1 MNYLFLLCIY
11 VTAVIA
17 DIPTRNNTIL
27 FCLSPNTSQLNIN
40 FGQKN
45 ISVENPQI
53 NQVIKKYPI
62 KNIEKWLPNARNNE
76 RDGQIYLNKIYK
88 IIIDGNRQQ
97 LDALKNELELLPNIH
112 STEYEFI
119 RQPTYT
125 PNDSQYSQQWFLPQI
140 NADNAWDFWDI
151 SGNNTPGSKEVLL
164 ASVDTGVDWDH
175 PDLRANIWNNLG
187 EDLDGD
193 GQTII
198 QSGGSW
204 IFDPDDINFID
215 DDGNG
220 YIDDFIGWD
229 CSGFS
234 GSQDNDPMPPDGV
247 NNGGTWAHG
256 THVAGLLSANT
267 DNNTGIASASFNCSI
282 MSVKVSTG
290 EQDYPYITH
299 GYNGILYASQ
309 AGHDA
314 GNYTIIN
321 NSWGGLGYS
330 RYEQATINIAHEDY
344 GAIVLAAGFGVLVC
358 LRYIFSESQNDL
370 KTRSGIGETPRPLNQ
385 EEIDADRLQLEQRA
399 KERELE
405 REIVRCQ
412 DEAKFLRRRISLCKS
427 IESAKEELD
436 TARSNWDSVQDEW
449 GPKYSE
455 IIERRNLFTRITLVV
470 LILGFLISFT
480 IYALI
485 SATEDVVPED
495 TLGAIFPYV
504 FYASWLYPLL
514 LFMVMN
520 SNRVVDKE
528 DPLLILRD
536 SIPKLERQIEGEN
549 GTLNSLDSRG
559 ISIKRF
565 GDALN
570 LSTED
575 MVEMLEERESFIMN
589 ESKGD

>member
-1 MNYLFLLCIY
+1 MRLPFSKLWPFSGPFQTLANESQTTIIISILKHPIFYSRPHVLENMGGLLSPDRKSVLHEDIWVQAILSPDESMYYHEGEWYNLNQDVSNTIQTGEKPSLEKPENQVVETISTYDGKVDNQKIIAAIASLFLLW
-11 VTAVIA
+11 VIFDSGSIFSYA
-17 DIPTRNNTIL
+17 DI
-27 FCLSPNTSQLNIN
+27 
-40 FGQKN
+40 
-45 ISVENPQI
+45 
-53 NQVIKKYPI
+53 
-62 KNIEKWLPNARNNE
+62 
-76 RDGQIYLNKIYK
+76 
-88 IIIDGNRQQ
+88 
-97 LDALKNELELLPNIH
+97 
-112 STEYEFI
+112 
-119 RQPTYT
+119 
-125 PNDSQYSQQWFLPQI
+125 
-140 NADNAWDFWDI
+140 
-151 SGNNTPGSKEVLL
+151 
-164 ASVDTGVDWDH
+164 ASM
-175 PDLRANIWNNLG
+175 
-187 EDLDGD
+187 
-193 GQTII
+193 
-198 QSGGSW
+198 
-204 IFDPDDINFID
+204 
-215 DDGNG
+215 
-220 YIDDFIGWD
+220 D
-229 CSGFS
+229 CSGWDDFDDFFETNT
-234 GSQDNDPMPPDGV
+234 QEDCKEAK
-247 NNGGTWAHG
+247 NGA
-256 THVAGLLSANT
+256 
-267 DNNTGIASASFNCSI
+267 
-282 MSVKVSTG
+282 M
-290 EQDYPYITH
+290 
-299 GYNGILYASQ
+299 
-309 AGHDA
+309 
-314 GNYTIIN
+314 
-321 NSWGGLGYS
+321 
-330 RYEQATINIAHEDY
+330 
-344 GAIVLAAGFGVLVC
+344 AIVLAAGFGVLVC

-470 LILGFLISFT
+470 LILGSLISFT

-504 FYASWLYPLL
+504 FYASWLCPLL

-536 SIPKLERQIEGEN
+536 SIPELERQIEGEN